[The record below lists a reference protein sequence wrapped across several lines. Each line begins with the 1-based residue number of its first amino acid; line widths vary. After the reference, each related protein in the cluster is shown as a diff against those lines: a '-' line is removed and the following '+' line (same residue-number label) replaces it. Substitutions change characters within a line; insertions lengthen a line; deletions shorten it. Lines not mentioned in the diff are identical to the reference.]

1 MLEQSFYQNRRAQMR
16 RCLLVTSLLL
26 VLGSWALADQVT
38 LKNGDRFSGS
48 IVSGDGKTLVMKTEF
63 AGDVT
68 IQWDAI
74 TGIESSGNLNLTL
87 KDGKRLSGKITT
99 TADGRFIVAGTPA
112 AAPEAAPTKDAVVA
126 VRDDAE
132 QKAFDINAD
141 HLAHPKITYFW
152 GGLFDTGLALTRGNS
167 STVTYTLAA
176 KAIRE
181 TPRDKLTLYSNYI
194 YGSDSSTSPTL
205 TTANSLAAG
214 ARFDYNL
221 TPRFF
226 LFGIGDFQTNEL
238 QHLDLRAVFGGGAG
252 YHIIKSERTTFD
264 VFGGFTYERDNFGAY
279 TLVDGTTIPPTITPI
294 AATMSNSASVV
305 VGEELD
311 SHINKRTLFTERYSI
326 YPNITNTGDFRS
338 QFDLT
343 IATKLKN
350 WLSWQA
356 TFSDQYINFPPPGL
370 KGNDILLST
379 GLRVTWGKAKM

>member
-1 MLEQSFYQNRRAQMR
+1 MR
-16 RCLLVTSLLL
+16 RSLFVTSLLFVL
-26 VLGSWALADQVT
+26 VSATYADQVT
-38 LKNGDRFSGS
+38 LKNGDRLSGS
-48 IVSGDGKTLVMKTEF
+48 IVSGDGKTLVLKSEF

-74 TGIESSGNLNLTL
+74 TAIESTGNLNLTL

-99 TADGRFIVAGTPA
+99 TADGRFVVAGTPA
-112 AAPEAAPTKDAVVA
+112 GPEAAPTKDAVVA

-167 STVTYTLAA
+167 STVTFTLAA

-221 TPRFF
+221 APRIFV
-226 LFGIGDFQTNEL
+226 FGLADFQTNEL

-252 YHIIKSERTTFD
+252 YHVIKSERTTFD
-264 VFGGFTYERDNFGAY
+264 VFAGFTYDRDNFGAY
-279 TLVDGTTIPPTITPI
+279 TLTDNSTVPPTITPVPSSR
-294 AATMSNSASVV
+294 SNSASVV

-311 SHINKRTLFTERYSI
+311 AHLSKRTLFTERWSL

-343 IATKLKN
+343 LATKLKN
-350 WLSWQA
+350 WLSWQT

-379 GLRVTWGKAKM
+379 GLRVTWGKAKL